1 MTDRQTLVILRCHRL
16 TVGGGC
22 VPEGNVISRGRAVGL
37 LSLSLVAI
45 IPPLQLGVMA
55 VPLTA
60 GLILAVISFWYRN
73 QHSLL
78 FVVVFGSAFIV
89 LGALL
94 EDLFTWPWHLLFPL
108 VIAATAARVWKPEV
122 RLSLGWQAGETA
134 SRMWLAAFA
143 VSILATAA
151 LVAWAELIQPDLQTF
166 RAMVP
171 QGNLAVLISAAL
183 GFALLNATME
193 ELIWRGGIQSWLVG
207 HTNITLAILIQGISF
222 GALHWAG
229 FPSGWSGVALATIYG
244 VMLGW
249 LRHATGGLAAPI
261 VAHILADLTI
271 FILVLGSF

>member
-1 MTDRQTLVILRCHRL
+1 MIDEGKV
-16 TVGGGC
+16 VGF
-22 VPEGNVISRGRAVGL
+22 
-37 LSLSLVAI
+37 LSLLFVAL
-45 IPPLQLGVMA
+45 IPPLELGVMA
-55 VPLTA
+55 IPLAA
-60 GLILAVISFWYRN
+60 GLGLAATSFWYRN

-78 FVVVFGSAFIV
+78 FVVVFSSAFLV
-89 LGALL
+89 SSALL
-94 EDLFTWPWHLLFPL
+94 EDLFTWPLHLLVPL
-108 VIAATAARVWKPEV
+108 VIAAIAARVWKPEV
-122 RLSLGWQAGETA
+122 RLSLDWEAGEA
-134 SRMWLAAFA
+134 GARMWLAAFA

-151 LVAWAELIQPDLQTF
+151 LVAWAALVKPDLQTF

-207 HTNITLAILIQGISF
+207 HTTIMLAILIQGISF

-244 VMLGW
+244 LMLGW

-271 FILVLGSF
+271 FLIVLGSF